1 MMMMMMKRRSAKSQQ
16 MAWLFSMLLGAK
28 QLELLN
34 VSNIVGV
41 FLFAF
46 QVSDDPTEESSK
58 STNETSKDEL

>member
-1 MMMMMMKRRSAKSQQ
+1 
-16 MAWLFSMLLGAK
+16 MAWLFSLLLGAK

-46 QVSDDPTEESSK
+46 QVSDDPTEESPK

>member
-1 MMMMMMKRRSAKSQQ
+1 MMMMMMKMRSAKSQQ
-16 MAWLFSMLLGAK
+16 MAWLFSLLLGAK

-34 VSNIVGV
+34 VSKIVGV